1 MQTIFSAAASALFV
15 LGSTAIA
22 APLSNVSSEGWVAD
36 YDAALALAQETNKD
50 ILVDFTGSD
59 WCGWCIRLDN
69 EVFSMDAFKA
79 FADERYVL
87 CALDFPNGEEA
98 LAKVPSIE
106 RNEEVRDLFDVQG
119 FPTILLMTKDGEV
132 YAQTGYQ
139 AGGPEA
145 YVTHLTEITTA
156 GKAALTRVRELS
168 ASYDAAEEAQRP
180 AVLATIVDAYIEMGD
195 AAPARN
201 LVAYVEKAVALE
213 GDAHAAMRI
222 KALRALLTNGS
233 ASDEMVAAADR
244 LDPQNVEGL
253 LELCVQSEMFSV
265 QAIEELQPC
274 LDRLEALLATGNVSD
289 ATLVGEMCGNGA
301 MWYAEY
307 LDNPDGARRL
317 GTKAL
322 ELGMDNQRL
331 RDAIQMMLDSME
343 ETAEPE
349 EEPAPEPAPRG

>member
-15 LGSTAIA
+15 LGSTGIA
-22 APLSNVSSEGWVAD
+22 APLTTLSGEGWVAD
-36 YDAALALAQETNKD
+36 YDAALALAKETNKD
-50 ILVDFTGSD
+50 VLVDFTGSD

-69 EVFSMDAFKA
+69 EVFSKDAFKA
-79 FADERYVL
+79 YADEHFVL

-98 LAKVPSIE
+98 RAKVPNPE
-106 RNEEVRDLFDVQG
+106 RNAEVQQQFGIQG
-119 FPTILLMTKDGEV
+119 FPTILLMTKDGEL

-156 GKAALTRVRELS
+156 GKAALARVRELGT
-168 ASYDAAEEAQRP
+168 AYEAAEEAQRP
-180 AVLATIVDAYIEMGD
+180 AVLATIVDAYLEMGD

-222 KALRALLTNGS
+222 KALRALLTNGAAS
-233 ASDEMVAAADR
+233 AEMTAMARR
-244 LDPQNVEGL
+244 LDPENAEGL

-265 QAIEELQPC
+265 QSIEELQPC
-274 LDRLEALLATGNVSD
+274 LDKLEALLESGNISN

-301 MWYAEY
+301 RWYAEY
-307 LDNPDGARRL
+307 LDNPEGARRL

-322 ELGMDNQRL
+322 ELGMENERM
-331 RDAIQMMLDSME
+331 RDAVQMMLDSLE

-349 EEPAPEPAPRG
+349 AEPAVRG